1 MRLSHFFIDR
11 PIFAGVISI
20 LIVLIGLFA
29 YPSLPVAQYPEI
41 APPTIAISATYP
53 GASAEVLGDT
63 VAAPLEQEVN
73 GVENMLYITSSSTGD
88 GRVTINVVFK
98 LGTNLD
104 TAQVLVQNRVQSALP
119 RLPQQ
124 VQQLGVQTRKNTPD
138 ILMAVFLTSPD
149 KSHDIQYLSN
159 YATLQIR
166 DRLLRLQGIG
176 GINIF
181 GGRDYAMRIWI
192 DPEKAAARNL
202 NAGEIVAALRA
213 QNVQVAA
220 GSVGAPPFAGGGSGF
235 ELAVQTQG
243 RLTTPEQFG
252 DVVIKAGA
260 DGALTRVSDIARIE
274 VGAQDYSSNAY
285 VNDTPGIGLGI
296 TQLPGS
302 NALATAAAIIKTMDE
317 AKKDFPPGVAY
328 TIPYNPTTYVQESIN
343 SVQQTLVEAVA
354 LVVLVVLIFLQSW
367 RAAIIPVLAIPVSLI
382 GTFAVMAAFGY
393 SLNNLSLFG
402 LVLAIGIVVDDA
414 IVVVENVER
423 ELRNGL
429 TPHDAAFK
437 TMDEVGGALVAIAL
451 TLCAVFVPTAFISGI
466 SGQFYKQFALTI
478 SAATLISVVVSLTLS
493 PALAAML
500 LKPYDKDHETP
511 RGWLAP
517 LQRAGNAF
525 NRGFDW
531 LSDRYGRLTARAV
544 RTIGIVLVAY
554 VALIAIAG
562 WRFGATPTGFIP
574 AQDQGYLI
582 GVIQMPPGSTLE
594 RTDAVLHDTV
604 ARALKVP
611 GVNHIVNIAGLDGA
625 SFSNAPN
632 AATMFLALDSFTD
645 RSSHHQTGASIL
657 GDLRK
662 SLSQVDA
669 ANVLVI
675 APPPVRGIG
684 TGGGFKMMVQ
694 DRANAGPKA
703 LEAATMAMMMKA
715 NGTPGLTSV
724 FTLFNTGT
732 PRLFADIDREKAQQL
747 GVAPSAVFETLNTYL
762 GSSYINDFN
771 LFGRT
776 YRVTA
781 QADAPFRHQ
790 PADIVNLKTRSQS
803 GVMVPI
809 GSVATLKDDSGPYRV
824 VRHDLYPA
832 AELQGDTKPGFSSGQ
847 ALKAMEDLAAKTLP
861 SGFGFEWTELAYQQK
876 TQGNTASIVFA
887 LAVVFVFLLLAAQY
901 ESLVLPF
908 AVILIVPMC
917 LLAAILGVN
926 LRGFDNNILTQI
938 GLVVLVGLAAKNA
951 ILIVEFAKQD
961 EERGE
966 DRWQAAEHAA
976 RTRLRPILMTSFAF
990 ILGVLPLVFASGPGQ
1005 EMRQALGTAVFFGMI
1020 GVTIF
1025 GLLFTPVF
1033 YVIASWVTSK
1043 LPTVHVGA
1051 RKPGDMAGAPAAGSK
1066 PGSRPEPEPAE

>member
-1 MRLSHFFIDR
+1 MRFSHFFIDR
-11 PIFAGVISI
+11 PIFAGVISV

-41 APPTIAISATYP
+41 APPTIAVAATYP
-53 GASAEVLGDT
+53 GASAEVLADT
-63 VAAPLEQEVN
+63 VAAPLEQEIN

-88 GRVTINVVFK
+88 GRVTISVVFK

-104 TAQVLVQNRVQSALP
+104 TAQVLVQNRVASALP
-119 RLPQQ
+119 RLPQS
-124 VQQLGVQTRKNTPD
+124 VQELGVTTRKNTPD
-138 ILMAVFLTSPD
+138 ILMAAFLISPD
-149 KSHDIQYLSN
+149 GSRDVQYLSN
-159 YATLQIR
+159 YATLQVR
-166 DRLLRLQGIG
+166 DKLLRLQGIG

-192 DPEKAAARNL
+192 DPEKAASRNL
-202 NAGEIVAALRA
+202 NASEIVAALRG
-213 QNVQVAA
+213 QNVQVAG
-220 GSVGAPPFAGGGSGF
+220 GSVGAPPFARGGSGF
-235 ELAVQTQG
+235 ELSVQTQG

-252 DVVIKAGA
+252 EVVIKTDGN
-260 DGALTRVSDIARIE
+260 GALTRVRDVARIE
-274 VGAQDYSSNAY
+274 VGSQDYTTNAY
-285 VNDTPGIGLGI
+285 VNDTPGVGLGI

-302 NALATAAAIIKTMDE
+302 NALATAEAIIKTLEE

-328 TIPYNPTTYVQESIN
+328 SIPYNPTTYVQQSID
-343 SVQQTLVEAVA
+343 SVQQTLFEAVA

-367 RAAIIPVLAIPVSLI
+367 RAAVIPVLAIPVSLI
-382 GTFAVMAAFGY
+382 GTFAIMAAFGY

-429 TPHDAAFK
+429 SPHDAAYA
-437 TMDEVGGALVAIAL
+437 TMDEVGGALIAIAL

-478 SAATLISVVVSLTLS
+478 SAATLISALVSLTLS
-493 PALAAML
+493 PALAALL
-500 LKPYDKDHETP
+500 LKPHDDHAATP
-511 RGWLAP
+511 RGWTAP
-517 LQRAGNAF
+517 ITRAANGF

-531 LSDRYGRLTARAV
+531 LSDRYGRVTARLV
-544 RTIGIVLVAY
+544 RTVGLVLIAY
-554 VALIAIAG
+554 VILLGLAG
-562 WRFGATPTGFIP
+562 WRFSATPTGFIP

-582 GVIQMPPGSTLE
+582 GVVQMPPGSTLE
-594 RTDAVLHDTV
+594 RTDAVMRKAV
-604 ARALKVP
+604 GIARRTR
-611 GVNHIVNIAGLDGA
+611 GVNRVVNIAGLDGA

-632 AATMFLALDSFTD
+632 AATMFLALDDFPV
-645 RSSHHQTGASIL
+645 REEHGQTGESIL

-662 SLSQVDA
+662 AMGAIDG

-694 DRANAGPKA
+694 DRGNKGVRA
-703 LEAATMAMMMKA
+703 LEGATIEMMIA
-715 NGTPGLTSV
+715 GNQTPGLTSV
-724 FTLFNTGT
+724 FSLFNTGT
-732 PRLFADIDREKAQQL
+732 PRVFADIDREKAQQL
-747 GVAPSAVFETLNTYL
+747 GVPPEQVFATLQTYL

-781 QADAPFRHQ
+781 QADAPFRDA
-790 PADIVNLKTRSQS
+790 PGDIVNLKTRSAS
-803 GVMVPI
+803 GEMVPL

-824 VRHDLYPA
+824 VRHNLYTA
-832 AELQGDTKPGFSSGQ
+832 SELQGDTVPGFSSGQ
-847 ALKAMEDLAAKTLP
+847 ALAAMEKLAAQRLP
-861 SGFGFEWTELAYQQK
+861 AGFGFEWTELAYQEK

-901 ESLVLPF
+901 ESLVLPL

-951 ILIVEFAKQD
+951 ILIVEFAKQA
-961 EERGE
+961 EERGME
-966 DRWQAAEHAA
+966 RHVAAAEAA

-990 ILGVLPLVFASGPGQ
+990 ILGVVPLVIASGPGA

-1033 YVIASWVTSK
+1033 YVIASWTADRA
-1043 LPTVHVGA
+1043 A
-1051 RKPGDMAGAPAAGSK
+1051 RWRGRPAAPPSPAGAPA
-1066 PGSRPEPEPAE
+1066 E